1 MHLYILH
8 LADPEGAVD
17 YLISNLPSFSRN
29 GWLFVA
35 AKVEL
40 YNIRK
45 SSKGVFEIGNLFLGL
60 DHINVQTRD
69 LENSVKFYSEVLGF
83 TLVNRVELGSIKLV
97 FLTLGGATV
106 ELREADERVSC
117 QDGVVDHFTLRVS
130 DIFAAVEVLK
140 NQGLEL
146 ITPEPV
152 AIESIYRYIFFFRG
166 PSGEKIELVQS

>member
-1 MHLYILH
+1 MCLL
-8 LADPEGAVD
+8 
-17 YLISNLPSFSRN
+17 
-29 GWLFVA
+29 W
-35 AKVEL
+35 
-40 YNIRK
+40 
-45 SSKGVFEIGNLFLGL
+45 GVFEIGNLFLGL

-97 FLTLGGATV
+97 FLTLGGTTV
-106 ELREADERVSC
+106 ELREASERVSC

-140 NQGLEL
+140 SQGLEL